1 MRHRKRGRKLGRS
14 STHRLALMRNLTR
27 NLIEHE
33 TIITTVAKAKELRPF
48 VEKLITKAKTGTLAD
63 RRLVLSRLGNDKETT
78 KKLFDTIG
86 PRFKERPGGY
96 TRILKRMQRRLGA
109 AGETAMIM
117 ILNEGETKEP
127 KEKAAPAPAVAP
139 QRTE

>member
-1 MRHRKRGRKLGRS
+1 MRHRKRGRILGRN
-14 STHRLALMRNLTR
+14 STHRLAMMRNLTR

-48 VEKLITKAKTGTLAD
+48 VEKLITKARSGTLAD
-63 RRLVLSRLGNDKETT
+63 RRLVLARLGNDKETT
-78 KKLFDTIG
+78 KKLFDTVG

-96 TRILKRMQRRLGA
+96 IRILKRMERRLGDA
-109 AGETAMIM
+109 AETALIM
-117 ILNEGETKEP
+117 LLKEGETKEP

-139 QRTE
+139 PAAE